1 LTLGNLCH
9 SLKVLV
15 NRALADLV
23 DKKDNST
30 SFMMRKRS
38 LRADN
43 NGETP
48 LDLETRAQK
57 GDHQALR
64 LWLRLLTCTVRIENQ
79 IRVGL
84 RREFGTTLPRFDLM
98 AQLERS
104 GGGLRMNELSQ
115 RLMVSGGNVTGITD
129 QLEREGLV
137 IRTPYPGDRRAY
149 TVKLTETGL
158 KRFREMAARHEH
170 WIVELLG
177 GLSRGEKELM
187 INELWKLKAHINSK
201 SLDFEPGSTGRRK
214 LS

>member
-1 LTLGNLCH
+1 MQLAITIACLTWPSTKSMN
-9 SLKVLV
+9 
-15 NRALADLV
+15 
-23 DKKDNST
+23 KKDNSNST
-30 SFMMRKRS
+30 TI
-38 LRADN
+38 RAKQTRAEHDD
-43 NGETP
+43 EAT

-79 IRVGL
+79 IRLGL

-104 GGGLRMNELSQ
+104 GGLRMNELSQ

-137 IRTPYPGDRRAY
+137 MRTPYPGDRRAY

-158 KRFREMAARHEH
+158 KRFREMAARHEQ

-177 GLSRGEKELM
+177 GLSRSEKELM
-187 INELWKLKAHINSK
+187 INELWKLKTHVNAR
-201 SLDFEPGSTGRRK
+201 SLNFEPGSAGRRK